1 MASTHDKDDFR
12 AQARGIADKHAQA
25 DQRQKRLLQIG
36 IAILVVAILVI
47 AGLVF
52 WQVRSQRIPESGP
65 VPASANQ
72 WGGIELTA
80 DGITK
85 DSSDTDE
92 VSVDDAGDP
101 PETPPEDP
109 DAEGIVE
116 PGTAAES
123 DEPVQIVIWQ
133 DFDCVH
139 CAEFEQTH
147 AEDLAEVVDSG
158 EATVEYRTVNYLD
171 NATYYS
177 SRAAAAYYEV
187 ANQVGTDEALAFQQE
202 MFTHQGTGGLDD
214 DEIIEIASKHGA
226 DIEQAMDDKDW
237 RPMVDYTSATAQ
249 ADGVNGTPTAMVDGV
264 VWEQG
269 SSLSEAVKAAAEGK
283 DPNDAADE
291 ASGSAADDASQSPSA
306 SGSSSASATSSASAA
321 ASEG

>member
-1 MASTHDKDDFR
+1 MASTKDKDDFR
-12 AQARGIADKHAQA
+12 AQARGIAEKHAQA
-25 DQRQKRLLQIG
+25 DQRQKRLLQGG
-36 IAILVVAILVI
+36 IALLVVAILVI
-47 AGLVF
+47 AALVV
-52 WQVRSQRIPESGP
+52 WQVRSQRIPDSGP
-65 VPASANQ
+65 VPASANE
-72 WGGIELTA
+72 WGAIEMTA

-85 DSSDTDE
+85 DSAESDE
-92 VSVDDAGDP
+92 VSADDAGDP
-101 PETPPEDP
+101 PETPPETP
-109 DAEGIVE
+109 EAEGVVE

-139 CAEFEQTH
+139 CAEFEEAH
-147 AEDLAEVVDSG
+147 AEDIAEVVDSG

-177 SRAAAAYYEV
+177 SRSAAAFYEV
-187 ANQVGTDEALAFQQE
+187 ANQVGTDEALAFQEE
-202 MFTHQGTGGLDD
+202 MMTHQGTGGLDD
-214 DEIIEIASKHGA
+214 DEIVEIAAKHGA

-283 DPNDAADE
+283 DPNDAGGE
-291 ASGSAADDASQSPSA
+291 ASDSASAGATQSPSA
-306 SGSSSASATSSASAA
+306 SSTASAKPSASA
-321 ASEG
+321 SEG